1 MTDVKNDRS
10 YIRKLLLIAI
20 PMMIQNGISN
30 FVNLLDNLM
39 IGRVGTNALSGVAIA
54 NQLIFVF
61 YLVIFGA
68 TAGAG
73 IFTAQF
79 KGNDD
84 NEGIRYTFRFKIV
97 FNTVL
102 AAICVILFAIFS
114 PYLINLFLLGEGDPA
129 DAAETLKIGIS
140 YIRIILISLIPI
152 GLTQAYAGTLRDL
165 GSTKV
170 PMYASLCAILVNLVG
185 NWILIYGHF
194 GLPAL
199 GADGAAIATVISRF
213 VELAILIV
221 YTGRHSAT
229 LPFIKGAFKNF
240 RVPGVLVKK
249 FILKSLPLMAN
260 ETLWSLGMTVINQ
273 SYSYRSLDAVAA
285 MNIQSTIW
293 NVMGVSF
300 LAMGEAVGIMMGH
313 ILGSGE
319 LDTAKQKANTM
330 RWFTVIC
337 GVFFAAIMA
346 GISPFFPLLYN
357 TSDQIRNLASGF
369 ILIAACAMP
378 FVAYTHASYFIIRSG
393 GNTLI
398 TVLFDSI
405 YTWAI
410 AVTAAFCMSRFTNL
424 SVTWMLAIVNGLE
437 VIKCSIAF
445 FFVRS
450 GIWIK
455 NLTREEAD

>member
-1 MTDVKNDRS
+1 MPGTKSDRS
-10 YIRKLLLIAI
+10 YIKKLLLIAI

-54 NQLIFVF
+54 NQLMFVF
-61 YLVIFGA
+61 FLVIFGA

-73 IFTAQF
+73 IFTAQY
-79 KGNDD
+79 KGNGDD
-84 NEGIRYTFRFKIV
+84 EGIRYTFRFKIV
-97 FNTVL
+97 FNTILAAVCVCLLAVL
-102 AAICVILFAIFS
+102 A
-114 PYLINLFLLGEGDPA
+114 PHLIKLFLLGEGDPA

-140 YIRIILISLIPI
+140 YMRIILISLIPI
-152 GLTQAYAGTLRDL
+152 GITQAYAGTLRDL

-170 PMYASLCAILVNLVG
+170 PMYASLCAIFVNLAG
-185 NWILIYGHF
+185 NWLLIYGKL

-221 YTGRHSAT
+221 YTGRHSKT
-229 LPFIKGAFKNF
+229 LPFIKGAFRNF
-240 RVPGVLVKK
+240 KVPVNLAGK
-249 FILKSLPLMAN
+249 FILKSLPLMFN

-293 NVMGVSF
+293 NLMGVSF

-319 LDTAKQKANTM
+319 LSDAKKKADQM
-330 RWFTVIC
+330 RWFTVAC
-337 GVFFAAIMA
+337 GVFFAMLMA
-346 GISPFFPLLYN
+346 AISPFFPLLYN
-357 TSDQIRNLASGF
+357 TTDQIRSLASGF
-369 ILIAACAMP
+369 ILVAACAMP

-410 AVTAAFCMSRFTNL
+410 AVTAAYYMSRYTTL
-424 SVTWMLAIVNGLE
+424 SVTWMLAVVNGLE
-437 VIKCSIAF
+437 VIKCLIAF

-450 GIWIK
+450 GIWVK
-455 NLTREEAD
+455 NLVKKD

>member
-102 AAICVILFAIFS
+102 AAICVILFAVFS

-213 VELAILIV
+213 VEL
-221 YTGRHSAT
+221 G
-229 LPFIKGAFKNF
+229 K
-240 RVPGVLVKK
+240 
-249 FILKSLPLMAN
+249 
-260 ETLWSLGMTVINQ
+260 
-273 SYSYRSLDAVAA
+273 
-285 MNIQSTIW
+285 
-293 NVMGVSF
+293 
-300 LAMGEAVGIMMGH
+300 
-313 ILGSGE
+313 
-319 LDTAKQKANTM
+319 
-330 RWFTVIC
+330 
-337 GVFFAAIMA
+337 
-346 GISPFFPLLYN
+346 
-357 TSDQIRNLASGF
+357 
-369 ILIAACAMP
+369 
-378 FVAYTHASYFIIRSG
+378 
-393 GNTLI
+393 
-398 TVLFDSI
+398 
-405 YTWAI
+405 
-410 AVTAAFCMSRFTNL
+410 
-424 SVTWMLAIVNGLE
+424 
-437 VIKCSIAF
+437 
-445 FFVRS
+445 
-450 GIWIK
+450 
-455 NLTREEAD
+455 

>member
-1 MTDVKNDRS
+1 MTEVKNDRS
-10 YIRKLLLIAI
+10 YIRKLLMIAI
-20 PMMIQNGISN
+20 PMMVQNGISN

-73 IFTAQF
+73 IFTAQY
-79 KGNDD
+79 KGNGD

-97 FNTVL
+97 FNTVI
-102 AAICVILFAIFS
+102 AAVCVILYAVLS
-114 PYLINLFLLGEGDPA
+114 PLLINLFLLGEGDPA
-129 DAAETLKIGIS
+129 DAAETLKIGID
-140 YIRIILISLIPI
+140 YMHIILVSLIPI

-170 PMYASLCAILVNLVG
+170 PMYASVAAILVNLTG

-199 GADGAAIATVISRF
+199 GASGAAIATVISRF
-213 VELAILIV
+213 VELAILVI
-221 YTGRHSAT
+221 YTGKHAKQF
-229 LPFIKGAFKNF
+229 PFIKGAFSHF
-240 RVPGVLVKK
+240 RIPADLAGR
-249 FILKSLPLMAN
+249 FILKAIPLMFN
-260 ETLWSLGMTVINQ
+260 EALWSLGMTVINQ
-273 SYSYRSLDAVAA
+273 CYSYRSLDAVAA

-293 NVMGVSF
+293 NVMGVAF
-300 LAMGEAVGIMMGH
+300 IAMGEAVGIMMGH

-319 LDTAKQKANTM
+319 LEDAKDKAGKM
-330 RWFTVIC
+330 RLVTVVC
-337 GVFFAAIMA
+337 GIIFALIMA
-346 GISPFFPLLYN
+346 CVSPFFPLLYN
-357 TSDQIRNLASGF
+357 TSDQIRSLASGF

-405 YTWAI
+405 YTWCI
-410 AVTAAFCMSRFTNL
+410 AVVAAFVMSRFTGL
-424 SVTWMLAIVNGLE
+424 SVTWMLAVVNGLE
-437 VIKCSIAF
+437 VIKCFVAF
-445 FFVRS
+445 IMVRS

-455 NLTREEAD
+455 NIVKD

>member
-1 MTDVKNDRS
+1 M
-10 YIRKLLLIAI
+10 LLAIAI
-20 PMMIQNGISN
+20 PMMVQNGISN

-39 IGRVGTNALSGVAIA
+39 IGKVGTNALSGVAIA
-54 NQLIFVF
+54 NQLMFVF
-61 YLVIFGA
+61 FLVIFGA

-73 IFTAQF
+73 IFTAQY
-79 KGNDD
+79 KGNGD

-97 FNTVL
+97 FNTLL
-102 AAICVILFAIFS
+102 AAVCTCVLLMLA
-114 PYLINLFLLGEGDPA
+114 PTLINLFLLGEGDPA

-140 YIRIILISLIPI
+140 YMRIILISLVPV

-170 PMYASLCAILVNLVG
+170 PMYASICAILVNLVG
-185 NWILIYGHF
+185 NWLLIYGKL

-213 VELAILIV
+213 VELAILII
-221 YTGRHSAT
+221 YTGRHSKMF
-229 LPFIKGAFKNF
+229 PFIKGAFKNF
-240 RVPGVLVKK
+240 KVPVDLVGK
-249 FILKSLPLMAN
+249 FILKSLPLMLN

-319 LDTAKQKANTM
+319 LDTARQKADKM
-330 RWFTVIC
+330 RWFTVAC

-346 GISPFFPLLYN
+346 AISPFFPLLYN
-357 TSDQIRNLASGF
+357 TSDEIRSLASGF

-410 AVTAAFCMSRFTNL
+410 AVSAAFFMSRYTDL
-424 SVTWMLAIVNGLE
+424 SVTWMLAVVNGLE
-437 VIKCSIAF
+437 VIKCFIAF
-445 FFVRS
+445 LFVRS
-450 GIWIK
+450 GMWVK
-455 NLTREEAD
+455 NLVKAN

>member
-1 MTDVKNDRS
+1 MPGTKSDRS
-10 YIRKLLLIAI
+10 YIKKLLLIAI

-54 NQLIFVF
+54 NQLMFVF
-61 YLVIFGA
+61 FLVIFGA

-73 IFTAQF
+73 IFTAQY
-79 KGNDD
+79 KGNGDD
-84 NEGIRYTFRFKIV
+84 EGIRYTFRFKIV
-97 FNTVL
+97 FNTILAAVCVCLFAVL
-102 AAICVILFAIFS
+102 A
-114 PYLINLFLLGEGDPA
+114 PHLIKLFLLGEGDPA

-140 YIRIILISLIPI
+140 YMRIILISLIPI
-152 GLTQAYAGTLRDL
+152 GITQAYAGTLRDL

-170 PMYASLCAILVNLVG
+170 PMYASLCAIFVNLAG
-185 NWILIYGHF
+185 NWLLIYGKL

-221 YTGRHSAT
+221 YTGRHSKT
-229 LPFIKGAFKNF
+229 LPFIKGAFRNF
-240 RVPGVLVKK
+240 KVPVNLVGT
-249 FILKSLPLMAN
+249 FILKSLPLMFN

-293 NVMGVSF
+293 NLMGVSF

-319 LDTAKQKANTM
+319 LSDAKKKADQM
-330 RWFTVIC
+330 RWFTVAC
-337 GVFFAAIMA
+337 GVFFAMLMA
-346 GISPFFPLLYN
+346 AISPFFPLLYN
-357 TSDQIRNLASGF
+357 TTDQIRTLASGF
-369 ILIAACAMP
+369 ILVAACAMP

-410 AVTAAFCMSRFTNL
+410 AVTAAYYMSRYTTL
-424 SVTWMLAIVNGLE
+424 SVTWMLAVVNGLE
-437 VIKCSIAF
+437 VIKCLIAF

-450 GIWIK
+450 GIWVK
-455 NLTREEAD
+455 NLVKKD